1 MAFYQMLKSKLNIKL
16 VGVILGI
23 SVLATI
29 CLIGKEYISL
39 EKEIN
44 SLIQGAVTNE
54 SIIKQSAQEKIL
66 YTIDFGDGKVRTFQ
80 IVPTGN
86 STAFSLLEELAKR
99 ENFKVESKV
108 YEGMG
113 IFVESIDGVK
123 NGADNKYWQY
133 WVDSELPMV
142 AADKKEIK
150 KGDRVEWRFAP
161 SPY

>member
-16 VGVILGI
+16 VGAILGI

-66 YTIDFGDGKVRTFQ
+66 YIIDFGDGKVKTFQ

-99 ENFKVESKV
+99 ENFKVESKI

-113 IFVESIDGVK
+113 VFVESIDGVK

-133 WVDSELPMV
+133 WVNSELPMV

-161 SPY
+161 SSY

>member
-44 SLIQGAVTNE
+44 ILIQGAVTNE

>member
-29 CLIGKEYISL
+29 CLIGREYISL

-44 SLIQGAVTNE
+44 SLIRGAVANE
-54 SIIKQSAQEKIL
+54 SIVKQSVQEKTL
-66 YTIDFGDGKVRTFQ
+66 YTIDFGDGKVRTFEV
-80 IVPTGN
+80 ILSDNATV
-86 STAFSLLEELAKR
+86 FSLLKKLAEG
-99 ENFKVESKV
+99 ENFKIESKI

-113 IFVESIDGVK
+113 VFVESIDGIK
-123 NGADNKYWQY
+123 NGTDNKYWQY
-133 WVDSELPMV
+133 WVNSELPMV

-150 KGDRVEWRFAP
+150 KDDRVEWKFAP
-161 SPY
+161 SSY

>member
-16 VGVILGI
+16 VGAILGI

-66 YTIDFGDGKVRTFQ
+66 YIIDFGDGKVKTFQ

-113 IFVESIDGVK
+113 VFVESIDGVK

-133 WVDSELPMV
+133 WVNSELPMV

-161 SPY
+161 SSY

>member
-1 MAFYQMLKSKLNIKL
+1 MLKSKLNIKL
-16 VGVILGI
+16 VGAILGI

-66 YTIDFGDGKVRTFQ
+66 YIIDFGDGKVKTFQ

-99 ENFKVESKV
+99 ENFKVESKI

-113 IFVESIDGVK
+113 VFVESIDGVK

-133 WVDSELPMV
+133 WVNSELPMV

-161 SPY
+161 SSY

>member
-54 SIIKQSAQEKIL
+54 SIVKQSAQEKIL

-113 IFVESIDGVK
+113 VFVESIDGIK

-133 WVDSELPMV
+133 WVNSELPMV

-150 KGDRVEWRFAP
+150 KGDKVEWRFSP

>member
-16 VGVILGI
+16 VGAILGI

-44 SLIQGAVTNE
+44 SLIQGAVANE
-54 SIIKQSAQEKIL
+54 SIVKQSAQEKIL
-66 YTIDFGDGKVRTFQ
+66 YTIDFGDGKVKTFQ

-99 ENFKVESKV
+99 ENFKVESKI
-108 YEGMG
+108 YEGIG
-113 IFVESIDGVK
+113 VFVESIDGVK

-133 WVDSELPMV
+133 WVNSELPMV

-150 KGDRVEWRFAP
+150 KGDRVGWRFSP

>member
-16 VGVILGI
+16 VGVILRI

-54 SIIKQSAQEKIL
+54 SIVKQSAQEKIL
-66 YTIDFGDGKVRTFQ
+66 YTIDFGDGKVKTFQ

-113 IFVESIDGVK
+113 VFVESIDGIK

-133 WVDSELPMV
+133 WINSELPMV

-150 KGDRVEWRFAP
+150 KGDRVEWRFT
-161 SPY
+161 

>member
-16 VGVILGI
+16 VGAILGI

-66 YTIDFGDGKVRTFQ
+66 YTIDFGDGKVKTFQ

-99 ENFKVESKV
+99 ENFKVESKI

-113 IFVESIDGVK
+113 VFVESIDGVK

-133 WVDSELPMV
+133 WVNSELPMV

-161 SPY
+161 SSY